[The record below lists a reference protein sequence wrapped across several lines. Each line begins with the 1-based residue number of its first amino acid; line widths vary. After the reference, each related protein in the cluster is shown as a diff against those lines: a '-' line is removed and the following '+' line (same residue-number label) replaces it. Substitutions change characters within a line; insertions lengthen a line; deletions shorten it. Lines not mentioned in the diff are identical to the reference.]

1 MHVLV
6 IGAGLAGLGAALA
19 LSDAGHRVTV
29 LEARDQLGGR
39 VLTYRWRGLAAEL
52 GGEWIDDGH
61 ARVRALCPL
70 RSGPSTGRR
79 APVQLVPRAR
89 SARYAARG

>member
-29 LEARDQLGGR
+29 LEARDRLGGR

-70 RSGPSTGRR
+70 RSGPSTG
-79 APVQLVPRAR
+79 
-89 SARYAARG
+89 